1 MRILF
6 FGGTQFVGRH
16 MATHAVERGHEVTLF
31 TRGKTNPG
39 VVKGAEEIHGDR
51 SGRARPDRRAN
62 GGLGELAGLRFDR
75 VIDVSGYVPR
85 VVRQSAELLEG
96 ATDHYTFVSTV
107 SVYGDFSSP
116 GINEDAPLGTMPDET
131 VEDITGDTYGP
142 LKALCENA
150 VHEIYGHRCTIVRPG
165 FVVGPFD
172 YTDRFPYWC
181 TRASR
186 GGDVLAPDDPH
197 RPIQFVDARDLASF
211 TVDLTERPTH
221 GYFNATG
228 PADPLTWGQFLAACA
243 EAAEQ
248 EVKLEWVPEAFLH
261 DRGVDFRT
269 ELPLYTPT
277 DSPGGATIDCGRAL
291 AAGLK
296 FRALGSTIADTLDW
310 MRSEGRQPSV
320 GMSPEREAEIL
331 DAWRRSE
338 RYGS

>member
-16 MATHAVERGHEVTLF
+16 MAERAIERGHEVTLF

-39 VVKGAEEIHGDR
+39 VVAGAEEIHGDR
-51 SGRARPDRRAN
+51 TGRARPDRRAN
-62 GGLGELAGLRFDR
+62 GGLGALAGLSFDR

-85 VVRQSAELLEG
+85 VVRQSAELLRG
-96 ATDHYTFVSTV
+96 IAGHYTFVSTV

-116 GINEDAPLGTMPDET
+116 GITEDSPLRTMPDET
-131 VEDITGDTYGP
+131 VEDVTDETYGP
-142 LKALCENA
+142 LKVLCENV
-150 VHEIYGHRCTIVRPG
+150 VHEIYGDDCTIVRPG

-181 TRASR
+181 ARAQR
-186 GGDVLAPDDPH
+186 GGDMLAPDDPH

-228 PADPLTWGQFLAACA
+228 PASPLTWGRFLDACV
-243 EAAEQ
+243 
-248 EVKLEWVPEAFLH
+248 EVIGEDTELEWVPKAFLH
-261 DRGVDFRT
+261 DREVDFVA
-269 ELPLYTPT
+269 ELSLYTPE
-277 DSPGGATIDCGRAL
+277 DSPGSATVDCDRAI
-291 AAGLK
+291 AAGLE
-296 FRALGSTIADTLDW
+296 FRALGTTIEDTPAW
-310 MRSEGRQPSV
+310 MRSEERKPSV
-320 GMSPEREAEIL
+320 GMAPEREAEIL
-331 DAWRRSE
+331 DAWRRFE